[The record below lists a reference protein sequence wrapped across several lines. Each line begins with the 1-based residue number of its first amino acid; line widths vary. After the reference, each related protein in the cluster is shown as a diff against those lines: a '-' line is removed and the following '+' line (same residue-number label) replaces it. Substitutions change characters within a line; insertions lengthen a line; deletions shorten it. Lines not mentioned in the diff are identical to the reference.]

1 MVQLLPIRFLL
12 CTLLLGSATGCSL
25 GGGEN
30 WRFTQAWDV
39 RRAVGLKQ
47 DELAPPQIPTRLVS
61 TWQDTVLNR
70 PGQKSQRGFG
80 GRLLFFNAESEDPI
94 RVEGQLVIYAYDE
107 QSRAAYETQPT
118 RRFVFPAEQFTR
130 HESECQLGA
139 SYSIW
144 LPWDEVGGAQKN
156 ISLIARFEPKDG
168 AVVAGN
174 QTRHLLPGSA
184 QLATGETK
192 PATKPVDEIQLTA
205 YTQTSSVEPPKKLE

>member
-1 MVQLLPIRFLL
+1 
-12 CTLLLGSATGCSL
+12 
-25 GGGEN
+25 
-30 WRFTQAWDV
+30 
-39 RRAVGLKQ
+39 
-47 DELAPPQIPTRLVS
+47 
-61 TWQDTVLNR
+61 
-70 PGQKSQRGFG
+70 
-80 GRLLFFNAESEDPI
+80 
-94 RVEGQLVIYAYDE
+94 GQLVIYAYDE

-156 ISLIARFEPKDG
+156 ISLIARFEPKEG

-184 QLATGETK
+184 QLATGETM

-205 YTQTSSVEPPKKLE
+205 YTQTSNVEPPKKLERPQVTSIALPGKSWAQRLQRAQEEDASSVAASSATVEAPTVEAPTVARTIVSRTIVPGQAAAAAEPSRP